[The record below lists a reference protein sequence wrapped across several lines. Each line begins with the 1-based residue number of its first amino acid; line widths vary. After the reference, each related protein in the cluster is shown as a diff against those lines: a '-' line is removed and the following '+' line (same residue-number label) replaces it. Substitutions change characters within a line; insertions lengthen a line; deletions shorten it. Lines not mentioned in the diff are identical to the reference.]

1 MRKSLADRR
10 GFTLTEIMVTIV
22 IFGIVAAVAYPN
34 LAETNRNHRLM
45 SAASQV
51 EATLARARTL
61 AVSTQDPVRV
71 TLIAANNQLVVSQD
85 TTGDG
90 NFDRQMRTVT
100 IDGDINFTNITFG
113 GGNTVVFNSRGAPD
127 NPGTLVLSN
136 GGETGQRILVSAG
149 SGAVSV
155 RSVGLYEDESQAEG
169 TDTRQ

>member
-1 MRKSLADRR
+1 MRNRLADRR

-22 IFGIVAAVAYPN
+22 IFGLVAAVAYPN

-45 SAASQV
+45 SAASQL
-51 EATLARARTL
+51 EAALARARTL
-61 AVSTQDPVRV
+61 AVTTQDPVRV
-71 TLIAANNQLVVSQD
+71 TLIAANNQLVISQD

-113 GGNTVVFNSRGAPD
+113 GGNTVIFDSRGAPD
-127 NPGTLVLSN
+127 NPGTLVISN

-155 RSVGLYEDESQAEG
+155 RPVSLYEDEEAQ
-169 TDTRQ
+169 TDAGTRQ